1 MAEKKYIIDNAEL
14 MAEWDWEKNNE
25 FGFDPHKITLGSD
38 KRVFWKCKNGHSWQT
53 SVRPRVIENTKCP
66 YCSGKKP
73 VAGVN
78 DLGTTHPELCLEWNY
93 EKNIAI
99 SPSSVS
105 KASTKKVWWKG
116 KCGHEWQATVGSRTA
131 GNGCPYCSNVKVL
144 AGYNDLLTLNPEIAK
159 EWHPTK
165 NGNSKPQDFIVGSG
179 KKVWWKCETCGYEW
193 QTSIANRTKVNGT
206 GCPKC
211 KNEFTALRNST
222 PNPGESLFDKNP
234 ELAKEW
240 HPTKNGDLTPKD
252 VFPSSDKTVWWKCI
266 VGHEWEATIN
276 VRNRGIGCIQ
286 CSKEKQTSYPE
297 QAVCYYIS
305 KLFPDTINRYIE
317 NNKELDIY
325 IPSLKIGIEY
335 DGIFFHTSEKADK
348 ERSKDQYF
356 AKKGIRV
363 IRIKEKQ
370 SLTSDISIEN
380 DTIYYSPNRHYI
392 ALSTVIVK
400 IITMIYKAK
409 NEDVPELDISIER
422 DNTQI
427 LQAYLSSLKANS
439 VLTNKTLA
447 KEWNYEKN
455 GLLNPQYIPQNS
467 GHKVWWKCEKG
478 HEWQAVIASR
488 NQGLGCPYCS
498 NKKVLA
504 GYNDLLTLNPQVAS
518 EWHPTKN
525 GELQPQDFIIG
536 SGKKVWWKCEICGYE
551 WETSI
556 SNRTKSNGTGCPC
569 CANKIIVVGKNDL
582 ATSYPLLA
590 KQWDSLKNGTLTPF
604 MVSSG
609 SSQPIWWKC
618 ENGHEW
624 QATVTARR
632 KGSGCPYCA
641 GKKVLKGYTDLQ
653 TVNPALAKEW
663 NYEKNNG
670 LTPADVMP
678 NSTKKVWWKCTYG
691 HEWEATISNRN
702 KGRGCPI
709 CYRIKKEQR
718 QINAYDAKTFAFIK
732 TFDSSESI
740 SEHLGLDHKKIHR
753 TITRVC
759 RRDQKTLMGKYI
771 LRYASD
777 DEFSC
782 K

>member
-1 MAEKKYIIDNAEL
+1 MAEKKEKRYVSDNAQL

-99 SPSSVS
+99 SPSSVY

-144 AGYNDLLTLNPEIAK
+144 AGYNDLLTLNLEIAK

-286 CSKEKQTSYPE
+286 CSKEKRTSYPE

-409 NEDVPELDISIER
+409 NEDVPKLDISIER

-498 NKKVLA
+498 NKKV
-504 GYNDLLTLNPQVAS
+504 
-518 EWHPTKN
+518 
-525 GELQPQDFIIG
+525 
-536 SGKKVWWKCEICGYE
+536 
-551 WETSI
+551 
-556 SNRTKSNGTGCPC
+556 
-569 CANKIIVVGKNDL
+569 
-582 ATSYPLLA
+582 
-590 KQWDSLKNGTLTPF
+590 
-604 MVSSG
+604 
-609 SSQPIWWKC
+609 
-618 ENGHEW
+618 
-624 QATVTARR
+624 
-632 KGSGCPYCA
+632 
-641 GKKVLKGYTDLQ
+641 
-653 TVNPALAKEW
+653 
-663 NYEKNNG
+663 
-670 LTPADVMP
+670 
-678 NSTKKVWWKCTYG
+678 
-691 HEWEATISNRN
+691 
-702 KGRGCPI
+702 
-709 CYRIKKEQR
+709 
-718 QINAYDAKTFAFIK
+718 
-732 TFDSSESI
+732 
-740 SEHLGLDHKKIHR
+740 
-753 TITRVC
+753 
-759 RRDQKTLMGKYI
+759 
-771 LRYASD
+771 
-777 DEFSC
+777 
-782 K
+782 